1 MMDTPVPIPNTE
13 VKHHRGEDSTL
24 CENSSLP
31 VPSFFLCL
39 YMILDRSYHCGM
51 TFFLI
56 CFIASYKIKIILSCY
71 YLMFINFLKLF
82 EYLDF
87 LYELLLEISKKK
99 TSFRGL
105 YYYIFTVD
113 LTNSTT
119 SSEVAQSNAFSTKAS
134 ISAFDTLLINFL

>member
-1 MMDTPVPIPNTE
+1 MA
-13 VKHHRGEDSTL
+13 
-24 CENSSLP
+24 
-31 VPSFFLCL
+31 F
-39 YMILDRSYHCGM
+39 
-51 TFFLI
+51 
-56 CFIASYKIKIILSCY
+56 FIASYKIEIILSCY
-71 YLMFINFLKLF
+71 YLMFINFLK
-82 EYLDF
+82 LDF